1 MLASSSLARPER
13 LLCQVLQALHAGLH
27 QVSCKP
33 RKGLHA
39 KRMHVLS
46 AARVTPCLKPC
57 MGDPSLLCHTGAC
70 LSAAASGITHVLM
83 HADQCCCVVALEGC
97 GLMWCSRC
105 SAASAATSSS
115 YTQTACSS
123 TLSPLAS
130 RWCAP
135 RRDFYKPVTVSGR
148 HSCRPWPWTVTLLG
162 KHGCIPMPVDGC
174 KRGALANDMRPLC
187 LHAPAPSRIPAP
199 GAATAA
205 PAAQFITAVVAY
217 GTRESASFNFVVK
230 GSDILLIILI
240 LCLSFPHANKH
251 NWDDFWHFGDQGVFS
266 AAGIVFFAYSGAP
279 AALPHPPRSRVLRCM
294 CGGSS
299 RGDACLLLTQGTT
312 PHATWQRRCAARPR
326 PARPSARPQAGR
338 RRLLLRCPPPTPRL
352 AQHRRHR
359 ALCIA
364 LRRERGGMAAVCSQ
378 RRSCAVRA
386 GTRPGAR
393 PAHRHHRLA
402 DNRGRP
408 GAARGPAWHRP
419 ASGVAAAAR
428 LTQVA

>member
-1 MLASSSLARPER
+1 
-13 LLCQVLQALHAGLH
+13 
-27 QVSCKP
+27 
-33 RKGLHA
+33 
-39 KRMHVLS
+39 
-46 AARVTPCLKPC
+46 
-57 MGDPSLLCHTGAC
+57 
-70 LSAAASGITHVLM
+70 
-83 HADQCCCVVALEGC
+83 
-97 GLMWCSRC
+97 
-105 SAASAATSSS
+105 
-115 YTQTACSS
+115 
-123 TLSPLAS
+123 
-130 RWCAP
+130 
-135 RRDFYKPVTVSGR
+135 
-148 HSCRPWPWTVTLLG
+148 
-162 KHGCIPMPVDGC
+162 MPVDGC

-352 AQHRRHR
+352 TQHRRHR
-359 ALCIA
+359 ALCTA
-364 LRRERGGMAAVCSQ
+364 
-378 RRSCAVRA
+378 RS
-386 GTRPGAR
+386 G
-393 PAHRHHRLA
+393 
-402 DNRGRP
+402 
-408 GAARGPAWHRP
+408 
-419 ASGVAAAAR
+419 ASGAGWRQSALSAAAAR
-428 LTQVA
+428 CAQARDPGRDLPIAIIGSLTIAAVLVRPAALPGIGLRPAQRRASRRPLRHAGALWGPPCALAEYCLERPSRRRALSAAVLPRRS